1 MNKAKPA
8 FSAEKFLHA
17 IGLLNSTS
25 GQFPSDSIIY
35 VSAML
40 RAAAEQATQLTE
52 LSKELEERTVAQDAV
67 EKQLAELRIELQNAR
82 DTAGKLFTEHMEYLD
97 SVKAKMMTR
106 EELARLICYWM
117 PAPPHATCHDN
128 YCAHKCIAK
137 ENPEFEKSMGHLIR
151 GLIEAI
157 ISAGVQVRE

>member
-106 EELARLICYWM
+106 EELRSIFFDVETGLITSDVATDRLI
-117 PAPPHATCHDN
+117 
-128 YCAHKCIAK
+128 K
-137 ENPEFEKSMGHLIR
+137 
-151 GLIEAI
+151 
-157 ISAGVQVRE
+157 AGVQVRE